1 MGWLSSVFC
10 VNPLTRKGLFALLL
24 MVLEWTRPGLSS
36 PLRPICDLRVLDHF
50 IKEAWDAEAALRA
63 CKDACSIATNFT
75 VPLTRVDFDVWE
87 AMNIEEQ
94 AQEVQS
100 GIHVLNEAISSLQA
114 SNQTDVL
121 QSHIDASINNIA
133 SIRQVL
139 RSLSI
144 PDYVPPASD
153 GEDKEMQKVSSI
165 SELFQVHI
173 NFLRGKVRLL
183 LANAPVCHQG
193 VS

>member
-1 MGWLSSVFC
+1 SHHNS
-10 VNPLTRKGLFALLL
+10 NDIDRRIYRRYRLFALLL

>member
-1 MGWLSSVFC
+1 MFYSS
-10 VNPLTRKGLFALLL
+10 GLFALLL
-24 MVLEWTRPGLSS
+24 MVLEWTHPGLSS

-50 IKEAWDAEAALRA
+50 IKEAWDAEAAMKA
-63 CKDACSIATNFT
+63 CEDDCSIATNLT

-87 AMNIEEQ
+87 AMNVEQQ
-94 AQEVQS
+94 AQEVLS
-100 GIHVLNEAISSLQA
+100 GLQLLYQAISSLQA

-121 QSHIDASINNIA
+121 QSHIDGSIRNIA

-144 PDYVPPASD
+144 PEFVPPYS
-153 GEDKEMQKVSSI
+153 GEEEKETQKVYSI

>member
-1 MGWLSSVFC
+1 
-10 VNPLTRKGLFALLL
+10 

-36 PLRPICDLRVLDHF
+36 PLRPICDLRVLDHY
-50 IKEAWDAEAALRA
+50 IKEAWDAEAAMRA
-63 CKDACSIATNFT
+63 CKDDCSIATNFT
-75 VPLTRVDFDVWE
+75 VPLTRVDFDVWD

-100 GIHVLNEAISSLQA
+100 GLHVLNKAISSLQA
-114 SNQTDVL
+114 FNQTDL
-121 QSHIDASINNIA
+121 IQSHIDASIRNIV

-144 PDYVPPASD
+144 PEYVPSTSG
-153 GEDKEMQKVSSI
+153 GEDQETQKVSSI
-165 SELFQVHI
+165 SELFQFHI

-183 LANAPVCHQG
+183 LGNAPVCHQG

>member
-1 MGWLSSVFC
+1 MFHGS
-10 VNPLTRKGLFALLL
+10 GLFALLL

-50 IKEAWDAEAALRA
+50 IKEAWDAEAAMRT
-63 CKDACSIATNFT
+63 CKDDCSIATNVT
-75 VPLTRVDFDVWE
+75 VPLTRVDFEVWE

-100 GIHVLNEAISSLQA
+100 GLHMLNEAIGSLQI
-114 SNQTDVL
+114 SNQTEVL
-121 QSHIDASINNIA
+121 QSHIDASIRNIA

-144 PDYVPPASD
+144 PEYVPPTSS
-153 GEDKEMQKVSSI
+153 GEDKETQKISSI
-165 SELFQVHI
+165 SELFQVHV
-173 NFLRGKVRLL
+173 NFLRGKARLL
-183 LANAPVCHQG
+183 LANAPVCRQG

>member
-1 MGWLSSVFC
+1 MQIA
-10 VNPLTRKGLFALLL
+10 RLFALLL
-24 MVLEWTRPGLSS
+24 MVLEWTHPGLSS
-36 PLRPICDLRVLDHF
+36 PLRPICDLRVLDHY
-50 IKEAWDAEAALRA
+50 IKEAWDAEAAMRA
-63 CKDACSIATNFT
+63 CKDDCSTATNFT

-87 AMNIEEQ
+87 AMNIEER

-100 GIHVLNEAISSLQA
+100 GLHVLNEAIGSLQA
-114 SNQTDVL
+114 FNQTEVI
-121 QSHIDASINNIA
+121 QSHIDGSVRNMA

-144 PDYVPPASD
+144 PEYVAPTSG
-153 GEDKEMQKVSSI
+153 GEDKETQKVSSV
-165 SELFQVHI
+165 SELFQVHV

-183 LANAPVCHQG
+183 LANAPVCRQG

>member
-1 MGWLSSVFC
+1 MFHGS
-10 VNPLTRKGLFALLL
+10 GLFAVLL

-50 IKEAWDAEAALRA
+50 IKEAWDAEAAMRA

-87 AMNIEEQ
+87 AMNIEEK

-100 GIHVLNEAISSLQA
+100 GLHVLNEAIGSLQA

-121 QSHIDASINNIA
+121 QSHVDASISNIA

-139 RSLSI
+139 RSVSI
-144 PDYVPPASD
+144 PEYVPPASG
-153 GEDKEMQKVSSI
+153 GEDEETQKVSSI
-165 SELFQVHI
+165 SELFQVHS
-173 NFLRGKVRLL
+173 NFLRGKVRHL
-183 LANAPVCHQG
+183 LASAPVCKQG

>member
-1 MGWLSSVFC
+1 
-10 VNPLTRKGLFALLL
+10 

-50 IKEAWDAEAALRA
+50 IKEAWDAEAAMRA

-87 AMNIEEQ
+87 AMNE
-94 AQEVQS
+94 
-100 GIHVLNEAISSLQA
+100 
-114 SNQTDVL
+114 
-121 QSHIDASINNIA
+121 
-133 SIRQVL
+133 
-139 RSLSI
+139 
-144 PDYVPPASD
+144 YVPPTSG
-153 GEDKEMQKVSSI
+153 GEDKEMQIVSSI

-183 LANAPVCHQG
+183 TRSAPICHQG

>member
-1 MGWLSSVFC
+1 
-10 VNPLTRKGLFALLL
+10 
-24 MVLEWTRPGLSS
+24 MVLEWTCPGLSS

-50 IKEAWDAEAALRA
+50 IKEAWDAEAAMRA
-63 CKDACSIATNFT
+63 CKEDCSIATNVS
-75 VPLTRVDFDVWE
+75 VPLSRVDFDVWE
-87 AMNIEEQ
+87 AMNIVEQ

-100 GIHVLNEAISSLQA
+100 GLHVLNEAISSLQI
-114 SNQTDVL
+114 SNQTEVL
-121 QSHIDASINNIA
+121 QSHIDACIRNIA
-133 SIRQVL
+133 NIRQVL

-144 PDYVPPASD
+144 PEYVPLTSSE
-153 GEDKEMQKVSSI
+153 EDKEMQKVSSI

-183 LANAPVCHQG
+183 LANAPACQQG

>member
-1 MGWLSSVFC
+1 MFYSS
-10 VNPLTRKGLFALLL
+10 GLFALLL
-24 MVLEWTRPGLSS
+24 MVLEWTHPGLSS

-50 IKEAWDAEAALRA
+50 IKEAWDAEAAMKA
-63 CKDACSIATNFT
+63 CKDDCSIATNLT

-87 AMNIEEQ
+87 AMNVEQQ

-100 GIHVLNEAISSLQA
+100 GLQVLNQAISSLQA

-121 QSHIDASINNIA
+121 HFHIDASIRNIA

-144 PDYVPPASD
+144 PEFVPPTSD
-153 GEDKEMQKVSSI
+153 EEDQETQKVYSI

>member
-1 MGWLSSVFC
+1 MFHCS
-10 VNPLTRKGLFALLL
+10 GLFALLL
-24 MVLEWTRPGLSS
+24 MVLEWTCPGLSS
-36 PLRPICDLRVLDHF
+36 PLRPICDLRVLDHY
-50 IKEAWDAEAALRA
+50 IKEAWDAEAAMRA
-63 CKDACSIATNFT
+63 CKDDYSIATNFT
-75 VPLTRVDFDVWE
+75 VPLTRVDFDVWD
-87 AMNIEEQ
+87 AMDIEEQ

-100 GIHVLNEAISSLQA
+100 GLHVLNEAISSLQA
-114 SNQTDVL
+114 FNQTDL
-121 QSHIDASINNIA
+121 IQSHIDASIRNIV

-144 PDYVPPASD
+144 PEYVPSTSG
-153 GEDKEMQKVSSI
+153 GEDQETQKVSSI

-183 LANAPVCHQG
+183 LGNAPVCHQG

>member
-1 MGWLSSVFC
+1 MFHGS
-10 VNPLTRKGLFALLL
+10 GLFALLL
-24 MVLEWTRPGLSS
+24 MVLEWTRPGLSF

-50 IKEAWDAEAALRA
+50 IKEAWDAEAAMRA

-100 GIHVLNEAISSLQA
+100 GLHVLNEAISSLQA

-121 QSHIDASINNIA
+121 QSHIDASLSNIA

-139 RSLSI
+139 RSLHI
-144 PDYVPPASD
+144 TEYVSSSSG
-153 GEDKEMQKVSSI
+153 GEDKEMQNVSSL

>member
-1 MGWLSSVFC
+1 MFHGS
-10 VNPLTRKGLFALLL
+10 GLFALLL
-24 MVLEWTRPGLSS
+24 MVLDWTRPGLSS

-50 IKEAWDAEAALRA
+50 IKEAWDAEAAVRA

-75 VPLTRVDFDVWE
+75 LPLTRVDFDVWE

-100 GIHVLNEAISSLQA
+100 GLHVLNEAISSLQA

-121 QSHIDASINNIA
+121 QSHIDASISNIA

-144 PDYVPPASD
+144 PEYVPPTSG

>member
-1 MGWLSSVFC
+1 
-10 VNPLTRKGLFALLL
+10 

-50 IKEAWDAEAALRA
+50 IKEAWDAEAAMRA

-87 AMNIEEQ
+87 AMNIEER

-100 GIHVLNEAISSLQA
+100 GLHVLNEAISSLQA

-121 QSHIDASINNIA
+121 QSHVDASIYITA
-133 SIRQVL
+133 SDKYQLICFL
-139 RSLSI
+139 RI
-144 PDYVPPASD
+144 KPCDRHEYVPPTSG
-153 GEDKEMQKVSSI
+153 GEDKEMQIVSSI

-183 LANAPVCHQG
+183 TRSAPICHQG

>member
-1 MGWLSSVFC
+1 MFHGS
-10 VNPLTRKGLFALLL
+10 GLFALLL

-50 IKEAWDAEAALRA
+50 IKEAWDAEAAMRA

-100 GIHVLNEAISSLQA
+100 GLHVLNEAISSLQA

-121 QSHIDASINNIA
+121 QSHIDASISNIA

-139 RSLSI
+139 RSLRI
-144 PDYVPPASD
+144 PEYVSPTSG
-153 GEDKEMQKVSSI
+153 GEDKEMQNVSSI

>member
-1 MGWLSSVFC
+1 
-10 VNPLTRKGLFALLL
+10 

-87 AMNIEEQ
+87 AMNVSFPQ

-144 PDYVPPASD
+144 PLQEQENGCY
-153 GEDKEMQKVSSI
+153 
-165 SELFQVHI
+165 
-173 NFLRGKVRLL
+173 
-183 LANAPVCHQG
+183 ANQG
-193 VS
+193 VMLIKRSILQTYVNFRKRTCLSLNGDCIILA

>member
-1 MGWLSSVFC
+1 MFHSS
-10 VNPLTRKGLFALLL
+10 GLFVLLL
-24 MVLEWTRPGLSS
+24 MVLEWTHPGLSS

-50 IKEAWDAEAALRA
+50 IKEAWDAEAAMRA
-63 CKDACSIATNFT
+63 CNDDCTIATNLT
-75 VPLTRVDFDVWE
+75 VPLTRVDFEVWE
-87 AMNIEEQ
+87 AMNILEQ

-100 GIHVLNEAISSLQA
+100 GLNVLNEAIGSLKA
-114 SNQTDVL
+114 YNQTDVIH
-121 QSHIDASINNIA
+121 SHIDSSVSNIA

-144 PDYVPPASD
+144 PEYVSSSS
-153 GEDKEMQKVSSI
+153 EDEGPEMQKVSSI
-165 SELFQVHI
+165 SELFRVHI

-183 LANAPVCHQG
+183 FANAPVCHQG